1 MSRSDA
7 LSWIDAE
14 VEYSTDGNNWVSCS
28 ENVLSVGTDGGE
40 RATAD
45 THTGDHTTPKVTFG
59 PKGSLGVTIRGL
71 FTQSGATD
79 ALTVAQTAYDADS
92 DLYFRWFPAGK
103 VVGKDVFTT
112 EASKVLAPVVPV
124 GEFSSADA
132 IAADIKIRT
141 ATVTKSS
148 YSTT

>member
-14 VEYSTDGNNWVSCS
+14 VEYSTDGSNWNSCS
-28 ENVLSVGTDGGE
+28 EDTLSVAVEGGE

-45 THTGDHTTPKVTFG
+45 THTGDHTTPVVTFG
-59 PKGSLGVTIRGL
+59 PKGSLGVTVRGL
-71 FTQSGATD
+71 YTSNGATD
-79 ALTVAQTAYDADS
+79 AVTEAQTAYDADS
-92 DLYFRWFPAGK
+92 DFYFRWFPEGK
-103 VVGKDVFTT
+103 TVGKPMYTT
-112 EASKVLAPVVPV
+112 EASKVLGPVVPV

-132 IAADIKIRT
+132 IAADIKLRT
-141 ATVTKSS
+141 ATITQGT